1 MKATEVRRLPRQVD
15 VLKLCQQS
23 LTLEGQV
30 SLAELPR
37 LVEALSVETLS
48 AEVGERVL
56 LPVLQFSVDDEGHR
70 LMQGHLEISLPVV
83 CQRCLEI
90 MEYPIQ
96 ADMHCAFVVSDEQAK
111 NLPGHLEPVMLE
123 TDATHTALYDLLE
136 DELLLSL
143 PIAARHEH
151 CREQPAETQQQTE
164 ARKKPFADL
173 AELLNKPGLKQE

>member
-23 LTLEGQV
+23 LVLEGQV
-30 SLAELPR
+30 PLAELPR
-37 LVEALSVETLS
+37 LAEALPVD
-48 AEVGERVL
+48 VGNRVL
-56 LPVLQFSVDDEGHR
+56 QPVLHFSVDDEGHR
-70 LMQGHLEISLPVV
+70 LMQGHLEISVPMV

-90 MEYPIQ
+90 MEYPIH
-96 ADMHCAFVVSDEQAK
+96 ADLHCAFVVSDEQAK
-111 NLPGHLEPVMLE
+111 SLPAHLEPVMLE

-151 CREQPAETQQQTE
+151 CGEQQVEKQQQTE